1 MSHINDYRAHIL
13 GLLGMNPD
21 IVSAKGNTLTTREG
35 WSFRDCLS
43 QYGALPF
50 GHNPSFAVKALTDH
64 MESRS
69 PVFSQPV
76 LQDNSEQF
84 AQELIEA
91 LGRKYRKCVFT
102 NSGAETVE
110 AAVKLARMKTRRRHI
125 LSVTNSFHGK
135 TSSALACT
143 GSTRYTSPSL
153 DDNRHAHIPLND
165 GKVLEQT
172 LNSGKY
178 AAFIVE
184 PVQGEGGMHRADTEW
199 LLLAQRLCRRNN
211 TLLVFDEIQTGLG
224 RTGEITVSSGIGV
237 IPDILLLAKA
247 LGAGMVPS
255 GAMLY
260 TTRANCREFERKH
273 SSTFANNGL
282 AASVG
287 RAMLKR
293 LYKPEKGEH
302 DAGGNKGGTLEYV
315 KQLSSLTDA
324 LCYRLQRRYQ
334 FPRKAS
340 PNRAVI
346 QAVSP

>member
-224 RTGEITVSSGIGV
+224 RTGRSRCLPVS
-237 IPDILLLAKA
+237 A
-247 LGAGMVPS
+247 
-255 GAMLY
+255 
-260 TTRANCREFERKH
+260 
-273 SSTFANNGL
+273 
-282 AASVG
+282 
-287 RAMLKR
+287 
-293 LYKPEKGEH
+293 
-302 DAGGNKGGTLEYV
+302 
-315 KQLSSLTDA
+315 
-324 LCYRLQRRYQ
+324 
-334 FPRKAS
+334 
-340 PNRAVI
+340 
-346 QAVSP
+346 